1 MGSGGRHRQQRSYN
15 HRCQYHSNWDWGDW
29 YEISWTVDRY
39 VSGSRL
45 RFPATYTRDTDEA
58 GARRFCKKWGIPLPE
73 NLQEAAS

>member
-15 HRCQYHSNWDWGDW
+15 HRCQYHSNWGGW

-45 RFPATYTRDTDEA
+45 RFPTTYTRDTDEA